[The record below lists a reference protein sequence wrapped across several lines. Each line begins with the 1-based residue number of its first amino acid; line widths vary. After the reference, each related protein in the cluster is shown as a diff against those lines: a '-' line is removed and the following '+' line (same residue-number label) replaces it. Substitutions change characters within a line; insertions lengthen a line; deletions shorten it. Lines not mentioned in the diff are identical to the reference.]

1 MELFVLLLSSSL
13 AVAESAC
20 PPVLTSQAE
29 DFLLTY
35 QKHNN
40 NKSPKRLPLTNV
52 LKRNQ
57 AVFAPGLYRDLL
69 AAASR
74 EPSSGRAYIGS
85 DPFFGHQVSTF
96 SFKALGC
103 RLISPNVGMV
113 EFVQS
118 AGISPDRSS
127 TSCFFVEM
135 AKQNNRWLIRDVLNQ
150 SPEDEP
156 KASDPPISRCSL
168 NSSYSRLS
176 KGLRWILAN

>member
-1 MELFVLLLSSSL
+1 MELFALLLSSSL
-13 AVAESAC
+13 AVAGSTC
-20 PPVLTSQAE
+20 PAGLTSQAE

-35 QKHNN
+35 QKNRN
-40 NKSPKRLPLTNV
+40 DKSPNAATLTNV

-69 AAASR
+69 AADSR
-74 EPSSGRAYIGS
+74 EPSSGRAYIDS

-103 RLISPNVGMV
+103 KMISSNVGMV

-135 AKQNNRWLIRDVLNQ
+135 AKQDNRWLIRDVLNQ
-150 SPEDEP
+150 SPEEEP

-168 NSSYSRLS
+168 NSSYSRLT